1 MYKEIEDL
9 FRVIS
14 LVESPNGGYNIEFEV
29 TDQLKDWFTHRHGAA
44 TFDEVFFRKWF
55 RSLFESFMKCR
66 TSEQEAAVVKKF
78 VGLLDFDKE
87 FAGSVRRG

>member
-9 FRVIS
+9 FSVVS
-14 LVESPNGGYNIEFEV
+14 LVESPQGGYDIEFEV
-29 TDQLKDWFTHRHGAA
+29 TDRLKGWFTTRQGAS

-55 RSLFESFMKCR
+55 QSLFESFMKCR
-66 TSEQEAAVVKKF
+66 TPQQEAAVVEKF

-87 FAGSVRRG
+87 FGGRKRRG